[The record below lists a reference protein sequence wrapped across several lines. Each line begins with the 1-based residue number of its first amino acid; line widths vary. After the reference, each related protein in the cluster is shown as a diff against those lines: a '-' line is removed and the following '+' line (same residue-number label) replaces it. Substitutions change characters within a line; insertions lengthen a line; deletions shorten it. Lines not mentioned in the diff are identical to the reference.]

1 MKNIDYNNI
10 LNRNSI
16 KKKIEEILV
25 NNNTGK
31 RGIYISGNYGT
42 GKTTFVKNIIKEL
55 DYNIMYYDN
64 ITNRN
69 KNFIEGFNT
78 NFLDNN
84 VYDMFYKKVKKN
96 IIVLDEIDGINKGD
110 KVALNTLIN
119 ILKNKYKK
127 NTKND
132 NIIICINN
140 NINDKKIS
148 ELIKVCN
155 EFILN
160 TPNNHEIEAIIEI
173 IIPDIFD
180 LSKFNHQHEQLVI
193 FKSNLLKFVN
203 NNLNNI
209 NHIVKL
215 YKNNLLYERFLY
227 NDIINI
233 NNQINIKSITQ
244 LLLQN
249 NYYFSNSFFLND
261 NNKTIIGLLFH
272 ENIILLFNKLEFTK
286 KHDIYYKIID
296 NFSFSDYIDRI
307 IFQKQLWQLNDVN
320 YYIKILYNNFI
331 LYNNSLLQN
340 IDFQEIIFTKILTKY
355 SNEYNNSIFLNNIYL
370 KLLIEK
376 KDILLLFYYI
386 HKNSLYNEYI
396 KIFENY
402 DISKNDILRIIKMI
416 C

>member
-1 MKNIDYNNI
+1 MTNIDYNTI

-16 KKKIEEILV
+16 KTKIQEILV
-25 NNNTGK
+25 NNNTCK

-84 VYDMFYKKVKKN
+84 VYDMFYKKTKKN

-148 ELIKVCN
+148 ELIKVSN
-155 EFILN
+155 EFLLN
-160 TPNNHEIEAIIEI
+160 IPSNHEIETIIQI
-173 IIPDIFD
+173 MIPNIFD
-180 LSKFNHQHEQLVI
+180 LSKFNNQHEQLVV

-272 ENIILLFNKLEFTK
+272 ENIILLFNKLEFIK
-286 KHDIYYKIID
+286 KLDIYYKIID
-296 NFSFSDYIDRI
+296 NFSFSDYIDRV
-307 IFQKQLWQLNDVN
+307 IFQKQLWQLNDIN
-320 YYIKILYNNFI
+320 YYVKLLYNNFI
-331 LYNNSLLQN
+331 LYNNILLKN
-340 IDFQEIIFTKILTKY
+340 IDYQEIIFTKILTKY

-376 KDILLLFYYI
+376 KDIILLFYYI

-396 KIFENY
+396 KLFENY
-402 DISKNDILRIIKMI
+402 DISKNDMLRIIKMI